1 MVKTKQ
7 SEGLVSDLG
16 LTFDRLKANNIK
28 LNPKKYLFGVPRG
41 MLLRFLVSERGIE
54 ASPEKV
60 AAILNMGLI
69 EDLKRVQ

>member
-28 LNPKKYLFGVPRG
+28 LNPKKCLFGVPRG